1 MSHRIT
7 IDMFKSEYDEIRSV
21 LAKNGRSDLIK
32 VLTRRRDDD
41 YVPPPRKS
49 GKTKGGKTKEYFEY
63 YEDYD
68 SSESEGEDE
77 SYTADDV
84 VVDKDGF
91 FFAER
96 RLNQVISFGI
106 FILEIFKPVHIS
118 YNNNNNFSQ
127 VLHPYCPCI
136 FGHEFLASCYNVPS
150 HVHDSSF

>member
-21 LAKNGRSDLIK
+21 LAKNGRNDLIK

-41 YVPPPRKS
+41 YVPPKS
-49 GKTKGGKTKEYFEY
+49 GGGKTKEYFEY

-68 SSESEGEDE
+68 SSESEGEGE

-91 FFAER
+91 LSLKE
-96 RLNQVISFGI
+96 
-106 FILEIFKPVHIS
+106 
-118 YNNNNNFSQ
+118 
-127 VLHPYCPCI
+127 
-136 FGHEFLASCYNVPS
+136 
-150 HVHDSSF
+150 D

>member
-41 YVPPPRKS
+41 YVPPK

-91 FFAER
+91 FSLKE
-96 RLNQVISFGI
+96 
-106 FILEIFKPVHIS
+106 
-118 YNNNNNFSQ
+118 
-127 VLHPYCPCI
+127 
-136 FGHEFLASCYNVPS
+136 
-150 HVHDSSF
+150 D